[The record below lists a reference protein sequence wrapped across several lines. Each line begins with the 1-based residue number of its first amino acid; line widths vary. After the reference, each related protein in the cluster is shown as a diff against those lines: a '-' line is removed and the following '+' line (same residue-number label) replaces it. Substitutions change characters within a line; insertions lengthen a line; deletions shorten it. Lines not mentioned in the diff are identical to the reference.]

1 MGEMDTDG
9 DGEVDA
15 DEFEAWWGEIG
26 DSGTVFSGR
35 ECLAAAKNPD
45 GCLLGGRGADAE
57 EVQDGEPQEGR
68 WLGDA
73 TALPNDPSRWAALLT
88 PIGAMCPQI
97 ESVIAEVMVTTEDE
111 ERQKATAQI
120 MRLHS
125 TVEAKNSEE
134 VKALFEQLDDD
145 GNGTLDRQE

>member
-1 MGEMDTDG
+1 MLKRSKTESRKKG
-9 DGEVDA
+9 DGSV
-15 DEFEAWWGEIG
+15 
-26 DSGTVFSGR
+26 
-35 ECLAAAKNPD
+35 N
-45 GCLLGGRGADAE
+45 
-57 EVQDGEPQEGR
+57 
-68 WLGDA
+68 A
-73 TALPNDPSRWAALLT
+73 TALPNVLSRGGVAHT
-88 PIGAMCPQI
+88 VCPQI

>member
-1 MGEMDTDG
+1 M
-9 DGEVDA
+9 
-15 DEFEAWWGEIG
+15 
-26 DSGTVFSGR
+26 
-35 ECLAAAKNPD
+35 AAAKNPD

-68 WLGDA
+68 RLGDA
-73 TALPNDPSRWAALLT
+73 TALPNALSRGGVAHT
-88 PIGAMCPQI
+88 VCPQI

>member
-1 MGEMDTDG
+1 M
-9 DGEVDA
+9 
-15 DEFEAWWGEIG
+15 
-26 DSGTVFSGR
+26 
-35 ECLAAAKNPD
+35 
-45 GCLLGGRGADAE
+45 LGGRGADAE

-68 WLGDA
+68 RLGD
-73 TALPNDPSRWAALLT
+73 TTTLLNVLSHWAASLT
-88 PIGAMCPQI
+88 LVGAVCPQI

>member
-1 MGEMDTDG
+1 MLKRSKTESRKKG
-9 DGEVDA
+9 DGSV
-15 DEFEAWWGEIG
+15 
-26 DSGTVFSGR
+26 
-35 ECLAAAKNPD
+35 N
-45 GCLLGGRGADAE
+45 
-57 EVQDGEPQEGR
+57 
-68 WLGDA
+68 A
-73 TALPNDPSRWAALLT
+73 TALPNVLSHWAASLT
-88 PIGAMCPQI
+88 LVGAVCPQI

-125 TVEAKNSEE
+125 TVEAKNSEQ